1 MGYKSFTLRKISS
14 ILELAQYGLLAFI
27 FAFIVG
33 FIMDEYIPVSNDSN
47 TSTINLIVDITIHLI
62 ITAVIAYYIRKYIL
76 QVPFYF
82 KLTKSY
88 IVSRKDEAM
97 IGAMIT
103 MSVLITSQNN
113 FINNIT
119 LLKQRILS
127 FFKNKNKIIKIK

>member
-33 FIMDEYIPVSNDSN
+33 FIMDKYIPVSNDSN

>member
-14 ILELAQYGLLAFI
+14 ILELTQYGLLAFV

-33 FIMDEYIPVSNDSN
+33 FIMDKYIPISNDSD
-47 TSTINLIVDITIHLI
+47 TSTIKLIVDIMIHLI
-62 ITAVIAYYIRKYIL
+62 ITAIIAYYIRKYIL

-127 FFKNKNKIIKIK
+127 FFKNKNIKIKNN

>member
-33 FIMDEYIPVSNDSN
+33 FIMDKYIPISNDSD
-47 TSTINLIVDITIHLI
+47 TSTIKLIVDIMIHLI
-62 ITAVIAYYIRKYIL
+62 ITAIIAYYIRKYIL

-127 FFKNKNKIIKIK
+127 FFKNKNIKIKNN